1 MKRVPYPTLHGP
13 MMNKNAPRSS
23 FPPRMV
29 RAFHI
34 APLFMALLLVVV
46 FLLLPYGQAGTADDL
61 RAENGVLDLRSFDP
75 VTMGP
80 ARLDGAW
87 EFYWN
92 RLLTPQDLSAN
103 TAPSPSGLIS
113 LPGTWKGMLVNGE
126 KLGGTGQATLRLRLR
141 LWPGANALTLRL
153 FDIPM
158 AYRLWANGQ
167 LVASNGVVGTD
178 ADSETPLRSLVLASI
193 TPKGENL
200 ELVLQISN
208 HHFRAGGVPEGLQLA
223 PPGLLEAERDRTWTF
238 SYFFAGCLLVTLLY
252 HLFLFY
258 LDRMQIAAAYFSG
271 LCLCILCFS
280 MTSNTSFWAIRR
292 FIPPLPPQWSEYI
305 PLFFYMACAPMLFRF
320 YYSLYPKVFH
330 PAVRYLVDLRFAIFL
345 LLLPIA
351 PDHRISQYIAFSIF
365 IGLGCAIYY
374 VLRLFAC
381 ARRGMNGAGLL
392 LLGSGVSLLASMND
406 GLSHTKH
413 INTPY
418 LIEFGMLFL
427 VVTQSLALAKRF
439 SHAFMSVGKLSEEL
453 ELKNQSLLAEMEER
467 NRLEQEVINIS
478 EEERRRISHELH
490 DGLCQKLTGAR
501 LRASILNKRLA
512 GTDEA
517 TTMASLAALLDASTD
532 DAYRTSRGLW
542 PVEHDPA
549 IPGPSLDDLAR
560 RIAKDTGID
569 VRLEMRRHCGQ
580 CTNPN
585 MRTLY
590 RIAQEALTNAAKH
603 AQARTIRLKL
613 CCPVLNG
620 VTLTVQDDG
629 IGRTASARQGSRT
642 GGLGLGIMA
651 HRAGVIHAKLTIEDA
666 PRGGTIVTC
675 AAPCDKHIPPT
686 STRKTPPDAS
696 R

>member
-1 MKRVPYPTLHGP
+1 
-13 MMNKNAPRSS
+13 
-23 FPPRMV
+23 
-29 RAFHI
+29 
-34 APLFMALLLVVV
+34 MALLLVVV
-46 FLLLPYGQAGTADDL
+46 LLLPSCGWATASDGL

-75 VTMGP
+75 ATMGP

-92 RLLTPQDLSAN
+92 RLLTPQDLAAN

-113 LPGTWKGMLVNGE
+113 LPGTWKGMLVNGK

-141 LWPGANALTLRL
+141 LWPEAHTLTLRL

-167 LVASNGVVGTD
+167 LAASSGAVGTD

-193 TPKGENL
+193 TPEGENL

-208 HHFRAGGVPEGLQLA
+208 HHFRAGGVPEGLRLA
-223 PPGLLEAERDRTWTF
+223 PPGPLEAERDRAWTF
-238 SYFFAGCLLVTLLY
+238 SYIFAGCLMVTLLY
-252 HLFLFY
+252 HLFLFH
-258 LDRMQIAAAYFSG
+258 LDRMQVSAGYFSG
-271 LCLCILCFS
+271 FCLCVLCFC
-280 MTSNTSFWAIRR
+280 MTSNTSFWAISR
-292 FIPPLPPQWSEYI
+292 FLPALPPRWSEYI

-320 YYSLYPKVFH
+320 YYSLYPKAFH
-330 PAVRYLVDLRFAIFL
+330 PAVRYLVDLRLAVFL
-345 LLLPIA
+345 LLLPTA

-365 IGLGCAIYY
+365 VGLGCAIYY

-381 ARRGMNGAGLL
+381 ARRGMSGAGLL
-392 LLGSGVSLLASMND
+392 LLGSGVSLLASLND

-439 SHAFMSVGKLSEEL
+439 SHAFMSVEKLSEEL
-453 ELKNQSLLAEMEER
+453 EHKNQSLMAEMEER

-478 EEERRRISHELH
+478 EDERRRISHELH

-512 GTDEA
+512 GTDSA
-517 TTMASLAALLDASTD
+517 TTMASLAALLNASTD

-542 PVEHDPA
+542 PVEHDPT

-569 VRLEMRRHCGQ
+569 VQLEMHRHCGQ

-585 MRTLY
+585 IRTLY

-603 AQARTIRLKL
+603 AQAHTISLKL
-613 CCPVLNG
+613 RCPVQEG

-629 IGRTASARQGSRT
+629 IGRTASARQGSRM

-651 HRAGVIHAKLTIEDA
+651 HRASVIHAQLTIEDA

-675 AAPCDKHIPPT
+675 AAPCDKHTAPASPRRT
-686 STRKTPPDAS
+686 HPDAS

>member
-1 MKRVPYPTLHGP
+1 
-13 MMNKNAPRSS
+13 MMHRNAPLPSCLL
-23 FPPRMV
+23 RMV
-29 RAFHI
+29 RAFHP
-34 APLFMALLLVVV
+34 APRFVAALLLAAA
-46 FLLLPYGQAGTADDL
+46 FLLLPCGRAAATDGP
-61 RAENGVLDLRSFDP
+61 RAENGVLDLRRFDP
-75 VTMGP
+75 ATMGP

-92 RLLTPQDLSAN
+92 RLLTPQDFAEG
-103 TAPSPSGLIS
+103 TAPSPSGLLS
-113 LPGTWKGMLVNGE
+113 LPGTWKGMRVNDAE
-126 KLGGTGQATLRLRLR
+126 LGGTGQATLRLRLR
-141 LWPGANALTLRL
+141 LWPEARELTLRL

-167 LVASNGVVGTD
+167 FVTGSGTVGTD

-208 HHFRAGGVPEGLQLA
+208 HHFRAGGVPEGLRLA
-223 PPGLLEAERDRTWTF
+223 PPGPLEAERDRTWTF

-252 HLFLFY
+252 HLFLFH
-258 LDRMQIAAAYFSG
+258 LDRKQVSAGYFSG
-271 LCLCILCFS
+271 FCLCMLCYC
-280 MTSNTSFWAIRR
+280 MTSNTSFWAINR
-292 FIPPLPPQWSEYI
+292 FLPALPPHWSEYV
-305 PLFFYMACAPMLFRF
+305 PLFFYLACAPMLFRF
-320 YYSLYPKVFH
+320 YDTLFPKVFH
-330 PAVRYLVDLRFAIFL
+330 PAVRYLVDLRLAVFFL
-345 LLLPIA
+345 LLPTA
-351 PDHRISQYIAFSIF
+351 PDHRVSQYIAFSIF
-365 IGLGCAIYY
+365 VGLGYGVYY

-381 ARRGMNGAGLL
+381 ARRGMSGAGLL
-392 LLGSGVSLLASMND
+392 LLGSGVHLLACLND
-406 GLSHTKH
+406 GLSHAKL

-418 LIEFGMLFL
+418 LIKFGMLFL

-439 SHAFMSVGKLSEEL
+439 THAFTSVERLSEEL
-453 ELKNQSLLAEMEER
+453 ERKNQSLMAEMEER

-478 EEERRRISHELH
+478 EDERRRISHELH

-512 GTDEA
+512 GTDNA

-549 IPGPSLDDLAR
+549 TPGPSLDDLAR
-560 RIAKDTGID
+560 RIAKDTGIN

-603 AQARTIRLKL
+603 AQARTIRVQLF
-613 CCPVLNG
+613 CPAQGG
-620 VTLTVQDDG
+620 VTLTVRDDG
-629 IGRTASARQGSRT
+629 IGRKASARQGARM

-651 HRAGVIHAKLTIEDA
+651 HRADVIHAKLTIEDA
-666 PRGGTIVTC
+666 PRGGTVVTC
-675 AAPCDKHIPPT
+675 AAPCDKHASPT
-686 STRKTPPDAS
+686 STRIIRPDAS

>member
-1 MKRVPYPTLHGP
+1 
-13 MMNKNAPRSS
+13 
-23 FPPRMV
+23 MV
-29 RAFHI
+29 RAFHPI
-34 APLFMALLLVVV
+34 LLLIAV
-46 FLLLPYGQAGTADDL
+46 FLLLPYCQARAADGL

-75 VTMGP
+75 AAMGP

-92 RLLTPQDLSAN
+92 RLLTPQDFAES

-113 LPGTWKGMLVNGE
+113 LPGTWEGMPVNGE

-141 LWPGANALTLRL
+141 LWPEANTLTLQL

-167 LVASNGVVGTD
+167 LVATNGVVGTD

-193 TPKGENL
+193 TPKEGNL

-223 PPGLLEAERDRTWTF
+223 PPGPLEAERDRTWTF
-238 SYFFAGCLLVTLLY
+238 SYFFAGCLIVTLLY

-258 LDRMQIAAAYFSG
+258 LDRMQVAAGYFSG
-271 LCLCILCFS
+271 LCLCILCFC

-292 FIPPLPPQWSEYI
+292 FLPSLPPHLSEYVS
-305 PLFFYMACAPMLFRF
+305 LFFYMACAPMLFRF

-330 PAVRYLVDLRFAIFL
+330 PAIRYLVDLRLMVFL
-345 LLLPIA
+345 LLLPTA
-351 PDHRISQYIAFSIF
+351 PAHRISEYIALSIF
-365 IGLGCAIYY
+365 VGLGCSIYY

-381 ARRGMNGAGLL
+381 ARRGLNGAGLL
-392 LLGSGVSLLASMND
+392 LLGSGVSLLANMND
-406 GLSHTKH
+406 GLSHLKY

-453 ELKNQSLLAEMEER
+453 ELKNQSLMAEMEER

-512 GTDEA
+512 GTDDA

-549 IPGPSLDDLAR
+549 MPGPSLDDMAR

-613 CCPVLNG
+613 RCPVLNG
-620 VTLTVQDDG
+620 VTLTVHDDG

-666 PRGGTIVTC
+666 PQGGTIVTC
-675 AAPCDKHIPPT
+675 VAPCDNHASPT
-686 STRKTPPDAS
+686 STRRTPPDVS

>member
-1 MKRVPYPTLHGP
+1 MKRATSPPHGP
-13 MMNKNAPRSS
+13 MMNRNAPRLS
-23 FPPRMV
+23 FPTRML
-29 RAFHI
+29 RAFH
-34 APLFMALLLVVV
+34 PVPLLVVLLVSV
-46 FLLLPYGQAGTADDL
+46 FILPPYGPARAADGLQAED
-61 RAENGVLDLRSFDP
+61 GVLDLRDFDP
-75 VTMGP
+75 ETMGP

-87 EFYWN
+87 EFYWD
-92 RLLTPQDLSAN
+92 RLLTPQDLAAN
-103 TAPSPSGLIS
+103 PAPSPSGLLS
-113 LPGTWKGMLVNGE
+113 LPGTWRGMPVDGE
-126 KLGGTGQATLRLRLR
+126 RLGGTGQATLRLRLR
-141 LWPGANALTLRL
+141 LWPEANTLTLRL

-167 LVASNGVVGTD
+167 LVAMNGVVGTD
-178 ADSETPLRSLVLASI
+178 ADSETPLRSLVLATI
-193 TPKGENL
+193 TPEGENL

-208 HHFRAGGVPEGLQLA
+208 HHFRAGGVPEGLLLA
-223 PPGLLEAERDRTWTF
+223 PPGPLETERDRTWTF
-238 SYFFAGCLLVTLLY
+238 SYFFAGCLLITLLY
-252 HLFLFY
+252 HLFLFH
-258 LDRMQIAAAYFSG
+258 LDRKQVSAGYFSG
-271 LCLCILCFS
+271 FCLCILCFC

-292 FIPPLPPQWSEYI
+292 FLPPLPPQWSEYV

-330 PAVRYLVDLRFAIFL
+330 PAVRHLVDLRFAIFL

-351 PDHRISQYIAFSIF
+351 PDHRISEYIAFSILV
-365 IGLGCAIYY
+365 GLGCAIYY
-374 VLRLFAC
+374 VVRLCSC

-392 LLGSGVSLLASMND
+392 LLGSAASLLASLND
-406 GLSHTKH
+406 GLSHIKH

-427 VVTQSLALAKRF
+427 IVTQSLALAKRF
-439 SHAFMSVGKLSEEL
+439 SHAFASVGKLSGEL
-453 ELKNQSLLAEMEER
+453 ERKNQSLLAEMEER

-501 LRASILNKRLA
+501 LRASILSKRLA
-512 GTDEA
+512 GTDDS
-517 TTMASLAALLDASTD
+517 TTMDSLAALLDASTD

-549 IPGPSLDDLAR
+549 MPGPSLDDLAR

-569 VRLEMRRHCGQ
+569 VRLEMRRHCGR

-603 AQARTIRLKL
+603 AQAHTIRVRLR
-613 CCPVLNG
+613 CPAQDG
-620 VTLTVQDDG
+620 VILTVRDDG
-629 IGRTASARQGSRT
+629 IGRTASARQGART

-666 PRGGTIVTC
+666 PQGGTIVTC
-675 AAPCDKHIPPT
+675 AAPCDKHASP
-686 STRKTPPDAS
+686 SATRRTPPDAS